1 MVGPGPS
8 REGNGIEHE
17 NLEPNIPTAH
27 TNFVC
32 MSMLITDQLANK
44 QIIRS
49 QVSKWISW
57 DSFYRRYSPPLQ
69 SHSHTVK
76 LLVFIDAIT
85 FIVSSSFSSGFWVS
99 LSLSRFRPLC
109 ECAVRLFLCASLVCN
124 SFFMRP
130 FRFGTF
136 TPQSYQ
142 ISTTSHFIEMICLSE
157 SWFWYTFIYEND
169 IFIRFIVWHFYSHS
183 TNGEVFISTTLVSKT
198 MHLSLSLPLSTMINF
213 YW

>member
-85 FIVSSSFSSGFWVS
+85 FIVSSSFSSGFWS
-99 LSLSRFRPLC
+99 LSLSLAFAHCVSVLSDCFSVLVSFAIRFSC
-109 ECAVRLFLCASLVCN
+109 G
-124 SFFMRP
+124 
-130 FRFGTF
+130 RFVSVLLP
-136 TPQSYQ
+136 PQSYK